1 MVSGIR
7 TLIIDNYDSFTFN
20 LYQLIGQ
27 VNGEEPVVIRN
38 NQFEWAEIAGLAFD
52 NIVIS
57 PGPGTPERP
66 EDFGVCKDAILKAE
80 TPVLGVCLGHQ
91 GLGCCFGGEVRHAP
105 EPLHGR
111 TSRIRHDGSRLFVG
125 VPQDFLAVRY
135 HSLMV
140 SGNLPACLRRTAWT
154 GDGILMGLAHRELP
168 RFGIQFHPESIGS
181 EYGDLILKNF
191 RDLTP
196 RGPRVAYAARARQAT
211 VVPYPSPRRQPPL
224 PGGVHTRRVPFDCAH
239 TARAFVALYGQENA
253 SFWLDSS
260 RVEAGLSRF
269 SFMGGG
275 MGGGMGGAGGPRS
288 ALVTYDQKTSE
299 VTVIRSGSRRTFQAD
314 IYDYLAE
321 ELARRREVSEEL
333 PFDFNCGFVGYFGY
347 ELKNRAGATGQHRS
361 PHPDASFLF
370 ADRMIAF
377 DHEASEAWILSYG
390 PAEEARPWLD
400 ETASMLENLPPQQ
413 EPERAAEPT
422 RLELRLERNRERYLA
437 DVARCQELIRE
448 GESYEIC
455 LTNQIQASPI
465 PDPLAFYCRLR
476 GINPAPYSAFLRFGE
491 LRILSCSP
499 ERFLR
504 LDRGG
509 VVESKPIK
517 GTRPRGDTP
526 EHDAQLRRDLAENEK
541 DRSENLMIVDL
552 LRNDIG
558 LISELGSVTVPQLM
572 QVETYPTV
580 HQLVSTVRGWVR
592 PGISAAE
599 CVRAAFPGGSMT
611 GAPKLRTMNLIDGLE
626 TGPRGIYSGAI
637 GFLSLGGTAD
647 LNIVIRT
654 LVSTPRE
661 TSFGVGGA
669 VIALSDGA
677 EEFEET
683 LVKARALIEG
693 LILHFRG
700 TADRGAVDRAL
711 AELRD
716 RGHASL

>member
-1 MVSGIR
+1 LSGIR

-27 VNGEEPVVIRN
+27 VNGEEPVVVRN

-66 EDFGVCKDAILKAE
+66 EDFGICKDAILKAE

-91 GLGCCFGGEVRHAP
+91 GLGFCFGGDVRHAP
-105 EPLHGR
+105 QPMHGR
-111 TSRIRHDGSRLFVG
+111 MSGIRHDGSRLFAG
-125 VPQDFLAVRY
+125 VPQDFQVVRY

-140 SGNLPACLRRTAWT
+140 AGNLPECLRRTAWT
-154 GDGILMGLAHRELP
+154 SDGILMGLAHHALS
-168 RFGIQFHPESIGS
+168 RFGIQFHPESICS

-196 RGPRVAYAARARQAT
+196 RGPRVAYAAKARQTT
-211 VVPYPSPRRQPPL
+211 VVPHPNPRRRAPL
-224 PGGVHTRRVPFDCAH
+224 PGRVHNRRIPFDCAN
-239 TARAFVALYGQENA
+239 TPKAFATLYGQESY

-269 SFMGGG
+269 SFMGGV
-275 MGGGMGGAGGPRS
+275 GGPLS
-288 ALVTYDQKTSE
+288 ALATYDHETSK
-299 VTVIRSGSRRTFQAD
+299 VTVIRSGYRQTFQED
-314 IYDYLAE
+314 IYDYLTE
-321 ELARRREVSEEL
+321 ELARRRCNSEEL

-347 ELKNRAGATGQHRS
+347 ELKAHTGATDKHRAG
-361 PHPDASFLF
+361 HPDASFLF

-377 DHEASEAWILSYG
+377 DHQESEAWILSYG
-390 PAEEARPWLD
+390 SAEDGTWLD
-400 ETASMLENLPPQQ
+400 NTATILQNLPPEQ
-413 EPERAAEPT
+413 EPEQGAESY
-422 RLELRLERNRERYLA
+422 RLELRLDKNRDRYLA
-437 DVARCQELIRE
+437 DVARCQEFIRD

-455 LTNQIQASPI
+455 LTNQIRASAI
-465 PDPLAFYCRLR
+465 PDPLAFYRRLR
-476 GINPAPYSAFLRFGE
+476 RINPAPYSAFLRFGD

-504 LDRGG
+504 IDRGG

-558 LISELGSVTVPQLM
+558 LISEMGSVKVTKLM
-572 QVETYPTV
+572 NVETYQTV

-592 PGISAAE
+592 PEISAAE

-611 GAPKLRTMNLIDGLE
+611 GAPKLRTMNLIDDLE
-626 TGPRGIYSGAI
+626 TGPRGIYSGSI
-637 GFLSLGGTAD
+637 GFLSLGGNAD

-654 LVSTPRE
+654 LVSTPGE
-661 TSFGVGGA
+661 TSFGAGGA
-669 VIALSDGA
+669 VIALSDAA

-683 LVKARALIEG
+683 LVKARALIQG
-693 LILHFRG
+693 LILN
-700 TADRGAVDRAL
+700 ARGAVDRATLENVL
-711 AELRD
+711 ADLRQN
-716 RGHASL
+716 GHASL